1 MMKSNVV
8 YQFICANC
16 NICYVGC
23 TTCHLATRIKQHIHT
38 DKNSVVYKHL
48 QLNPN
53 CKIKCSDEN
62 FEIIDMANT
71 EFDLQIKEAIHIRRI
86 DPALNKQIKSYKM
99 TLAL

>member
-1 MMKSNVV
+1 M
-8 YQFICANC
+8 
-16 NICYVGC
+16 GC

-53 CKIKCSDEN
+53 CKIKCSVEN

-86 DPALNKQIKSYKM
+86 DPALNKQIK
-99 TLAL
+99 